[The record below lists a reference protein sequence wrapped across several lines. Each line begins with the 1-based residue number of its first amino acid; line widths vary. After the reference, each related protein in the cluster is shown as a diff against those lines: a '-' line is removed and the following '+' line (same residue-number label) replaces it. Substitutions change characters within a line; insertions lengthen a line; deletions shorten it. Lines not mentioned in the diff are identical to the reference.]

1 MDAEEV
7 RTLVTKE
14 QSLVKISKGIDKE
27 TADKIREKELPGID
41 QEILSAGLLCISS
54 DRKRYR
60 R

>member
-27 TADKIREKELPGID
+27 TADKIREKELPGI
-41 QEILSAGLLCISS
+41 EISE
-54 DRKRYR
+54 DTKRYYPLGSFASHLI
-60 R
+60 